1 VRQRRHR
8 TLLGLCTC
16 PYRPAHNYRSASRF
30 LRAGEGSAA
39 SRSLLGSSS
48 KSALRGWTEIGPD
61 PSLFSIAGVIEVS
74 WEETNRPH
82 HLEIIIVDAD
92 GQRVQ
97 VPTPTGDQPF
107 LIVADINV
115 GRPPTAVPGQSFI
128 VPIAVNIPPLPFE
141 PGHDYVVRALIGG
154 LVQDETAFR
163 FRPRPPAA
171 PAPA

>member
-1 VRQRRHR
+1 VKVR
-8 TLLGLCTC
+8 LLL
-16 PYRPAHNYRSASRF
+16 AHFSEVQANQLFA
-30 LRAGEGSAA
+30 
-39 SRSLLGSSS
+39 LGI
-48 KSALRGWTEIGPD
+48 GWTEIGPD